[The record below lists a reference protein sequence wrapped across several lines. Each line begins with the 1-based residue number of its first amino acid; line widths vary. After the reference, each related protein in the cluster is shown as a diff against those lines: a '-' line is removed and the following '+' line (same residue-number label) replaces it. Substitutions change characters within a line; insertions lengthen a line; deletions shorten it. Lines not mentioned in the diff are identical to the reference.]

1 MKTLL
6 IVWAGQGGRTL
17 QLAEAFAEGARECAD
32 GEVRVL
38 LCHALEAEP
47 DELLAADALLLA
59 TPEKFGYMAGALKDF
74 FERCF
79 YPCEHALAG
88 RPFGV
93 LVSAGND
100 GSGAVSSVRRIVTGW
115 RMNEVLPALLVRGE
129 PDEAALE
136 NAREAGRTLS
146 AGLGVGLW

>member
-6 IVWAGQGGRTL
+6 VVWAGQGGRTL
-17 QLAEAFAEGARECAD
+17 QLAEAFAGGARECAGD
-32 GEVRVL
+32 EVRVEMR
-38 LCHALEAEP
+38 HALEAGP
-47 DELLAADALLLA
+47 DELLAADALLFA
-59 TPEKFGYMAGALKDF
+59 TPEKFGYMAGGLKDC

-115 RMNEVLPALLVRGE
+115 RMNEVLPVQVVCGE

-136 NAREAGRTLS
+136 AAREAGRTLS

>member
-1 MKTLL
+1 
-6 IVWAGQGGRTL
+6 
-17 QLAEAFAEGARECAD
+17 
-32 GEVRVL
+32 
-38 LCHALEAEP
+38 
-47 DELLAADALLLA
+47 
-59 TPEKFGYMAGALKDF
+59 MAGTLKDF

-88 RPFGV
+88 RPFCV

-100 GSGAVSSVRRIVTGW
+100 GSGALSSIRRIVTGW

-129 PDEAALE
+129 PDGAALE